1 MKRKILF
8 VFFISLTGILF
19 SQSTKIDS
27 LKNVLSKQAS
37 DTNRVNTLNK
47 LGFEFVFLG
56 QYNNA
61 LPYIK
66 EASTLS
72 RKLKFDRG
80 LAASLNG
87 LGVIS
92 KNKGDNKTALIFFLE
107 AMDIAE
113 RINYT
118 SMIGSLSNN
127 MGRLYSNLGDYP
139 KTLEYF
145 YKAFRIQR
153 SLGDKSKM
161 ANVLR
166 GIGNVY
172 MLQHDKKA
180 LYCFFES
187 LRLYKEAK
195 VNDGIAGSLNDIGE
209 YYAKEKNLRMA
220 LKYYYLSLEAS
231 KAASYETERASSEN
245 NLGLV
250 YSTQGNFNGANEHF
264 LRSLELY
271 KKLNNIEEQSA
282 VYYNLGELYFNN
294 GDFSYALDN
303 YKNSLDKANLSGVL
317 QRKKDAHDGL
327 SKVYEKLGNAD
338 KAYIHFK
345 EYVKVK
351 ENIFNDE
358 NTRKLVRAE
367 LNYELEMKEQEIK
380 FEQSRNQSKLK
391 QGRIQTY
398 FLLLSIA
405 FLLLLGLFLFQR
417 LSLKQKLK
425 VSGIRNKIAIDLH
438 DEVGSALSSISMYA
452 GITQMNK
459 DSEANTEIIDKIG
472 KTSRE
477 TIENMS
483 DIVWSIQ
490 PKNDNFKLVLDKMEN
505 FGNHI
510 MGGAGIQFKL
520 SYAAGIENLNLDME
534 QRKNLYLI
542 YKEGLNNAAKY
553 SGAANVHAE
562 IERKRKN
569 IVMTI
574 TDDGKGFDPL
584 IQKKGNGLLNM
595 EERSRVING
604 SFAFISK
611 PGYGTKLSVTFKV
624 G

>member
-1 MKRKILF
+1 MKKKFLF
-8 VFFISLTGILF
+8 VFFICVSGVIF
-19 SQSTKIDS
+19 SQNAKIDS
-27 LKNVLSKQAS
+27 LKNLLSHQS
-37 DTNRVNTLNK
+37 VDTSKVNTLNK
-47 LGFEFVFLG
+47 LGFEFIFLG
-56 QYNNA
+56 QYNNG

-66 EASTLS
+66 EANTLS
-72 RKLKFDRG
+72 QKLNFERG
-80 LAASLNG
+80 LVASYNG

-92 KNKGDNKTALIFFLE
+92 KNKGDNKVALNYFFE
-107 AMDIAE
+107 AMNIAE
-113 RINYT
+113 RINFT
-118 SMIGSLSNN
+118 PMIGSLSNN
-127 MGRLYSNLGDYP
+127 IARVYSNLGDYP

-153 SLGDKSKM
+153 SLGDKSKT

-172 MLQHDKKA
+172 MLQHDRKA

-195 VNDGIAGSLNDIGE
+195 IYDGIAGSLNDIGE
-209 YYAKEKNLRMA
+209 YYAGNKNPTQALR
-220 LKYYYLSLEAS
+220 YYYMSLEAS
-231 KAASYETERASSEN
+231 KTASYETERASSEN
-245 NLGLV
+245 NIGLI
-250 YSTQGNFNGANEHF
+250 YAQQGAFDKAIKHY
-264 LRSLELY
+264 LISLELY
-271 KKLNNIEEQSA
+271 VKLNNNDEQSA
-282 VYYNLGELYFNN
+282 VYFNLGELYFGQEN
-294 GDFSYALDN
+294 FSEALSN
-303 YKNSLDKANLSGVL
+303 YKNSLNKAILSGVL
-317 QRKKDAHDGL
+317 QRQKDAHDGL
-327 SKVYEKLGNAD
+327 SRVYEKMRDPAH
-338 KAYIHFK
+338 AYIHYK

-351 ENIFNDE
+351 DNIFNDE
-358 NTRKLVRAE
+358 NTRKLLRAE
-367 LNYELEMKEQEIK
+367 LDYELEMKEQEIK

-398 FLLLSIA
+398 FLLVSIA

-425 VSGIRNKIAIDLH
+425 VSGLRNKIAIDLH

-459 DSEANTEIIDKIG
+459 DSGSNTEIIDKIG

-490 PKNDNFKLVLDKMEN
+490 PKNDNFKLVLDKMEH

-510 MGGAGIQFKL
+510 MGGAGIEFVL
-520 SYAAGIENLNLDME
+520 SYAEGIENLNLNME

-553 SGAANVHAE
+553 SAASKVTVNIQKHKKE
-562 IERKRKN
+562 IQL
-569 IVMTI
+569 TI
-574 TDDGKGFDPL
+574 QDNGKGFDPNR
-584 IQKKGNGLLNM
+584 IKKGNGLISM
-595 EERSRVING
+595 EERTTILNGKFDLNSSAGSGTTIN
-604 SFAFISK
+604 IR
-611 PGYGTKLSVTFKV
+611 FKV